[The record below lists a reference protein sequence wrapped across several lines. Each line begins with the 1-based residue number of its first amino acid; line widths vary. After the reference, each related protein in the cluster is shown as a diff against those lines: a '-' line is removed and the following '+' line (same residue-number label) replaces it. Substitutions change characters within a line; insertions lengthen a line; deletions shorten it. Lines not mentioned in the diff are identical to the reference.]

1 MTEFQVSVPS
11 EVAPTGRC
19 FCGCGGAAEP
29 GRYFLAHHDRKAET
43 AVLAARYDGSIAK
56 FVVAHGFGPDSPP
69 VPVPVDADGVEL
81 HVGDRV
87 LANGRRGVVCSVRP
101 GTGIA
106 VFDSDDGTRR
116 SAQFRKFVHV

>member
-1 MTEFQVSVPS
+1 MTKFEVSVP
-11 EVAPTGRC
+11 EYVRPTGRC
-19 FCGCGGAAEP
+19 FCGCRGVTGP
-29 GRYFLAHHDRKAET
+29 GKFFLAHHDRKAET
-43 AVLAARYDGSIAK
+43 AVLAARYDGSIAT

-106 VFDSDDGTRR
+106 VFDADGDRRR
-116 SAQFRKFVHV
+116 SAQFEKFVHV